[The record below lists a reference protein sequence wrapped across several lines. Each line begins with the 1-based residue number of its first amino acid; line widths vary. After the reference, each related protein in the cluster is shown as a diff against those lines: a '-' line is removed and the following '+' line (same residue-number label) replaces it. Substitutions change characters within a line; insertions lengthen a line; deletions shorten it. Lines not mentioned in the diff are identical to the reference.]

1 MIEISNLRLSKGKE
15 WTKVVVDIKS
25 DFDRVDKENTM
36 WVAVKNEDAAMLN
49 DETYDAFLCL
59 PVYMAMYYKTDLR
72 IHGCVSRALYHNVH
86 RYVQSVLKYFKD
98 GMKEINIIVDGFKE
112 LEKDEGSIVGA
123 GISCGVDCL
132 QTLYDNYYKE
142 DDENYKVN
150 RLFIFNC
157 GWNGWYYDHNTYQ
170 YFIDCAN
177 SRQNAADDLK
187 LPVSLVDSN
196 LHAFL
201 HHLGDR
207 SSYFNLYTCAFALEK
222 GLSKYY
228 ISSSY
233 SYRDVLRIGYKSRNI
248 DFSEFGD
255 PLVIPLLRTRKMELV
270 SDGCQYDRTEKTEKI
285 IGWEIT
291 KKHLNV
297 CCRNDNKENC
307 SVCSKCVRTLLALEA
322 MDKLDEYN
330 GLFNIAAYKKHS
342 FLFKCKMVLTGKEG
356 KDGFLSDLYRFYI
369 LKNKKLPP
377 YFISLFVAVVYI
389 WPKAVFNKL
398 NRKLRKRK
406 YRGIKISN

>member
-1 MIEISNLRLSKGKE
+1 MIEISNLRLQKGEE

-25 DFDRVDKENTM
+25 DVARVDKEDTM
-36 WVAVKNEDAAMLN
+36 WVAVKNEEAAMLN

-59 PVYMAMYYKTDLR
+59 PVYLAMYYNTDLR
-72 IHGCVSRALYHNVH
+72 IHGFVSNILYHNVK

-112 LEKDEGSIVGA
+112 VEKNEGNIVGT

-142 DDENYKVN
+142 EDEDYKVN

-157 GWNGWYYDHNTYQ
+157 GWNGDYDNPNTYQ

-177 SRQNAADDLK
+177 SRQYAADDLN

-201 HHLGDR
+201 PNLGDQ

-255 PLVIPLLRTRKMELV
+255 PLVIPLLRSKKMELI
-270 SDGCQYDRTEKTEKI
+270 SDGCQYDRTEKTERI
-285 IGWEIT
+285 VNWEIT

-307 SVCSKCVRTLLALEA
+307 SVCSKCIRTLLALEA
-322 MDKLDEYN
+322 MDILDDYK
-330 GLFNIAAYKKHS
+330 GLFNIDAYKKHS
-342 FLFKCKMVLTGKEG
+342 FLFKCKMVLAGKEG
-356 KDGFLSDLYRFYI
+356 ENGFLSDLYRFYK

-377 YFISLFVAVVYI
+377 YIIAFTVAMTYL
-389 WPKAVFNKL
+389 WPKTVL
-398 NRKLRKRK
+398 IIINRKLINRKK
-406 YRGIKISN
+406 VK

>member
-1 MIEISNLRLSKGKE
+1 MIEISNLRLLRGDE

-25 DFDRVDKENTM
+25 DVERVDKEDTM
-36 WVAVKNEDAAMLN
+36 WVAVKNEEATMLN
-49 DETYDAFLCL
+49 DENYDAFLCL
-59 PVYMAMYYKTDLR
+59 PVYMAMYYNTDLR
-72 IHGCVSRALYHNVH
+72 IHGCVSNVLYHNVQ

-98 GMKEINIIVDGFKE
+98 GMKEMNIIVDGFKE
-112 LEKDEGSIVGA
+112 VEKKGAVVGT

-142 DDENYKVN
+142 EDEEYKVN

-157 GWNGWYYDHNTYQ
+157 GWNGWFYDKNTYQ

-177 SRQNAADDLK
+177 SRQNAAKDLK
-187 LPVSLVDSN
+187 LPISLVDSN

-233 SYRDVLRIGYKSRNI
+233 SYRDVLRIGYNSRNI

-255 PLVIPLLRTRKMELV
+255 PIVIPLLRSKGFELI
-270 SDGCQYDRTEKTEKI
+270 SDGCQYDRTEKTERI
-285 IGWEIT
+285 VDWEIT

-297 CCRNDNKENC
+297 CCHNDNKENC
-307 SVCSKCVRTLLALEA
+307 SVCGKCIRTLLALEA
-322 MDKLDEYN
+322 MDKLDDYKD
-330 GLFNIAAYKKHS
+330 LFNIVAYKKKS
-342 FLFKCKMVLTGKEG
+342 FLVKCKMVLTGKDG
-356 KDGFLSDLYRFYI
+356 KDGFLSDLYRFYKQKNVKTPPYIIALIVAMTYLWPLAAINRIKRI
-369 LKNKKLPP
+369 LKITNK
-377 YFISLFVAVVYI
+377 Y
-389 WPKAVFNKL
+389 
-398 NRKLRKRK
+398 
-406 YRGIKISN
+406 KINQ